1 MREYGYDLTSA
12 TNSILWL
19 ANNEANAS
27 NEWFEWPI
35 VQIAP
40 RVMFREQD
48 RSTSG
53 RSRATKKPRMASRQ
67 SSSTT
72 HKYLP
77 ADRSRMVV
85 RLGA

>member
-12 TNSILWL
+12 TNSIPSL
-19 ANNEANAS
+19 ARSDANVS

-53 RSRATKKPRMASRQ
+53 RSR
-67 SSSTT
+67 
-72 HKYLP
+72 
-77 ADRSRMVV
+77 
-85 RLGA
+85 GG